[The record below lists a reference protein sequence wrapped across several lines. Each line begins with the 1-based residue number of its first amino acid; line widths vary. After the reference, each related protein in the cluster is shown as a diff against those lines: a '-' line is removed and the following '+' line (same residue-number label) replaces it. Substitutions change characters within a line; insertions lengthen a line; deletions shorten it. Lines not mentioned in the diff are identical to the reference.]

1 MLDLSLF
8 ETFASTVPD
17 PQLQELFGSFG
28 AASTTTDRVAAVRG
42 ILRAAGPE
50 WRGAIGN
57 WIADLLS
64 VEQLVPDAY
73 SNWRPLVHE
82 CMAFVASRISDE
94 RLAPKLV
101 EQLELPPDTSIES
114 RLLLL
119 IAKTP
124 GLQKLG
130 QVLARTRRLSPALR
144 RELQTL
150 ENGISDMTAAGV
162 REILE
167 RQLGPALRAYGVRI
181 PDHLLSE
188 ASVSAIVEFT
198 WENPT
203 SGAQERGVFKVLKPH
218 VPLFYSEDLQL
229 LLDLAGHLAGNDGRY
244 GFAQRQVSDTLE
256 EVCLLLA
263 HEVDFRREQV
273 TLAEVARI
281 YRSSAFRA
289 PTPIPQL
296 CTDQITAMSAEYG
309 VKVTEAY
316 AGRPAL
322 RRRVAAQV
330 VEALIAA
337 PMFSSHSS
345 AMFHADPHAGNLL
358 YDERAGQLIV
368 LDWALT
374 GRLTRDQRR
383 HAARLIAAM
392 TFRDAPGVREAIVAL
407 SSPDDRPAISRFVAE
422 FFGRLP
428 IVCSLG
434 AMDAMRLLDRI
445 GMEGVRFPA
454 ALMLLRKVMFTLDG
468 VLNDIAGES
477 VRIDTVVAREF
488 TERLLSGFGRV
499 PPPLTFGDYLD
510 VQLSALR
517 YAAGLW
523 SAVSEPQ
530 QG

>member
-8 ETFASTVPD
+8 ESFAATVP
-17 PQLQELFGSFG
+17 QAQMERLFGAFG
-28 AASTTTDRVAAVRG
+28 AANTTAERVTAVRD
-42 ILRAAGPE
+42 ILGPAGSE
-50 WRGAIGN
+50 WRAQIGN

-73 SNWRPLVHE
+73 STWRPLVHE

-101 EQLELPPDTSIES
+101 EQLELPPETSIES
-114 RLLLL
+114 RLVLL

-130 QVLARTRRLSPALR
+130 QVLARTRRLSPELR
-144 RELQTL
+144 RALQTL

-167 RQLGPALRAYGVRI
+167 RQLGPALRAYGVEIADR
-181 PDHLLSE
+181 LLSE

-198 WENPT
+198 WRNPVL
-203 SGAQERGVFKVLKPH
+203 GVEARGVFKVLKPH
-218 VPLFYSEDLQL
+218 VPLFYAEDLQL
-229 LLDLAGHLAGNDGRY
+229 LLDLSGHLGGDDGRY
-244 GFAQRQVSDTLE
+244 ESAHRQIAETLE

-273 TLAEVARI
+273 TLAEVGRI

-289 PTPIPQL
+289 PVPIPQL
-296 CTDQITAMSAEYG
+296 CTDQVTAMSAEYG

-316 AGRPAL
+316 ARQPAL

-337 PMFSSHSS
+337 PMFSANSD

-383 HAARLIAAM
+383 HAARLIGAM
-392 TFRDAPGVREAIVAL
+392 TFRDARGVCEAVVAL
-407 SSPDDRPAISRFVAE
+407 SGPGDREVVEKLVNEYFAA
-422 FFGRLP
+422 LP
-428 IVCSLG
+428 VVCSLG

-454 ALMLLRKVMFTLDG
+454 ALVLLRKVMFTLDG

-477 VRIDTVVAREF
+477 IRIDTVVAREF
-488 TERLLSGFGRV
+488 GERLLASWGRV
-499 PPPLTFGDYLD
+499 PAPLTFKDYVG

-517 YAAGLW
+517 YAAGW
-523 SAVSEPQ
+523 WGV
-530 QG
+530 